1 MTTQSH
7 LTASH
12 ISGYLDGDLTPG
24 ERAEVERHLDQCGA
38 CRLELA
44 EVDLLTRPPAGEMTS
59 RRRLVWLIGGVLAAS
74 LAGFAFLRSGPVTKP
89 QDSVERPSLTTGE
102 TLPRLRIIFPAE
114 GDTINASAGRL
125 TWRPLPAGTYHVAL
139 LAGDGEPLWTIDT
152 GDTSVSIPAS
162 IELRSGRTYFWRVD
176 AVRDGVAATSG
187 VIPFS
192 IGPP

>member
-59 RRRLVWLIGGVLAAS
+59 MLVPKTTSAVW
-74 LAGFAFLRSGPVTKP
+74 PV
-89 QDSVERPSLTTGE
+89 QIAIA
-102 TLPRLRIIFPAE
+102 RIFQ
-114 GDTINASAGRL
+114 R
-125 TWRPLPAGTYHVAL
+125 
-139 LAGDGEPLWTIDT
+139 
-152 GDTSVSIPAS
+152 
-162 IELRSGRTYFWRVD
+162 
-176 AVRDGVAATSG
+176 
-187 VIPFS
+187 
-192 IGPP
+192 